1 MPISDKKKL
10 LRDMAKD
17 CIAKSKLYRK
27 RHKKYKWI
35 DDCIDLTNSI
45 LVGGSMSLTIMGI
58 TFPILL
64 VPSAVLSGIAFVLSQ
79 AQRQYNLKHRYNMDS
94 ITCIQLQELSR
105 EISIV
110 MRKNHMTN
118 EEYEDFLND
127 VSNKLSLIEDTA
139 III

>member
-10 LRDMAKD
+10 LREMAKN
-17 CIAKSKLYRK
+17 CVNKSKLYRK
-27 RHKKYKWI
+27 RHKKYKFR
-35 DDCIDLTNSI
+35 DDIIDLSVSMM
-45 LVGGSMSLTIMGI
+45 VGASMSLTIMGI

-64 VPSAVLSGIAFVLSQ
+64 IPSAILSGIAFVLSQ

-110 MRKNHMTN
+110 LRKNHLSS
-118 EEYEDFLND
+118 EDYEDFLND

>member
-10 LRDMAKD
+10 LREMAKN
-17 CIAKSKLYRK
+17 CVNKSKLYRK
-27 RHKKYKWI
+27 RHKKYKFR
-35 DDCIDLTNSI
+35 DDIIDLSVSMM
-45 LVGGSMSLTIMGI
+45 VGASMSLTIMGI

-64 VPSAVLSGIAFVLSQ
+64 IPSAILSGIAFVLSQ

-110 MRKNHMTN
+110 LRKNHLSN
-118 EEYEDFLND
+118 EDYEDFLSD
-127 VSNKLSLIEDTA
+127 VSNKLSLIEDSA